1 MNDIVI
7 RESIYK
13 ILKKYFLLLLL
24 GSPILIM
31 VFGEPQNKSSKIGKD
46 NYQQVFL
53 WIYIIYCS
61 VLLVLL
67 LLRIYK
73 SQFQSVIRIN
83 EKGITL
89 HEKSFFAWENIYDF
103 RTGTKILKYEAL
115 TTKGHPSG
123 NKEFEEQKILVI
135 NQKEFIIKEKF
146 LDYKLEEIAEIISIY
161 KTKIEK
167 PSTELKIRH

>member
-1 MNDIVI
+1 MNNIVI

-13 ILKKYFLLLLL
+13 ILKKYFLLFLL
-24 GSPILIM
+24 GTPILIM
-31 VFGEPQNKSSKIGKD
+31 VFGEPQNKNSKLEKE
-46 NYQQVFL
+46 NFQQVFL

-67 LLRIYK
+67 ILRIYN
-73 SQFQSVIRIN
+73 SQFKSIIRLD
-83 EKGITL
+83 EKGITMQ
-89 HEKSFFAWENIYDF
+89 ENSFFAWEDIYDF
-103 RTGTKILKYEAL
+103 RTGTKILKYNVL

-123 NKEFEEQKILVI
+123 NKEFEEQKILTI

-146 LDYKLEEIAEIISIY
+146 LNYKLEEIAEIIRIY

-167 PSTELKIRH
+167 PTQALKTTH